1 MGTSYTAVLAV
12 GKEFESTGEAEDF
25 LRSAGHL
32 KEYTDEE
39 IEGCLEGCTPDGLT
53 FESLN
58 LYTGGYYYLG
68 IRLNPRDV
76 EGFRK
81 AFEDA
86 TSLWDGY
93 FPDAPADMIH
103 TVRVS

>member
-12 GKEFESTGEAEDF
+12 GKEFESSDEAEDF
-25 LRSAGHL
+25 LEAAGL
-32 KEYTDEE
+32 LTEEMVDEGLQE
-39 IEGCLEGCTPDGLT
+39 CALEGLT
-53 FESLN
+53 FESLD

-68 IRLNPRDV
+68 IQLNPRDV

-103 TVRVS
+103 TVRIH